1 MRVCAGN
8 SDTDV
13 EIVEID
19 EMGVVNGVRERRGT
33 RLRGECCV
41 EGEGVA
47 CADGGKPRP
56 GCKLLYVTVL
66 KCSSLSLSS
75 SCSRLRDG
83 DND

>member
-41 EGEGVA
+41 EGEGWFVPMEESQ
-47 CADGGKPRP
+47 G
-56 GCKLLYVTVL
+56 
-66 KCSSLSLSS
+66 
-75 SCSRLRDG
+75 RDVSYCT
-83 DND
+83 